1 MCIESSSGCEI
12 MLHVKTLDTHQSVN
26 AGRGDSFTDEKLSK
40 QTEDEFMQ
48 GFF

>member
-12 MLHVKTLDTHQSVN
+12 MLHVKIPEIHQSVN
-26 AGRGDSFTDEKLSK
+26 AGIGDSFPDEKLSK